1 MSPRYELQRTALVDE
16 MKWWSPQKWHYR
28 WLAEF
33 RVCKQSNHW
42 LFCGISYSNIST
54 CKSSECLNKWCALSL
69 NASIQDQLSLKK
81 SLLGTSKISMHLS
94 VWAKNLDKAGP
105 MITDLKKRS
114 ICPQIYALVSV
125 STGRMWLILC
135 SRSPGRRL
143 KPPCV
148 PWGCSPSARR
158 QYPTWR
164 PWMQSEN
171 ELKCV
176 QEALLREE
184 QNTSDFSGSNR
195 YFPADFWCFKSSLQ
209 LDVGHL

>member
-1 MSPRYELQRTALVDE
+1 MHLFRTNYL
-16 MKWWSPQKWHYR
+16 K
-28 WLAEF
+28 
-33 RVCKQSNHW
+33 
-42 LFCGISYSNIST
+42 
-54 CKSSECLNKWCALSL
+54 
-69 NASIQDQLSLKK
+69 KK
-81 SLLGTSKISMHLS
+81 SLLGTSKISMHLW

-176 QEALLREE
+176 QEGLLREE
-184 QNTSDFSGSNR
+184 QNTSDFSESNR
-195 YFPADFWCFKSSLQ
+195 YFPAGFLMFQDQPPAWCGPSLASPSFCSNLIPLSPHIFGQ
-209 LDVGHL
+209 DQIGFGHLANYLLDICRADYLCH